1 MPTTN
6 YKNIKLSYA
15 AELSSAGKGVS
26 AYSYSL
32 DSGLTYITSGLL
44 VNGLAASS
52 YTPGVAW
59 ATVNIDFSSIPGVNN
74 NPKFV
79 FRIINSVTTATT
91 TSGNSR
97 FDNIALQGDTINAGP
112 LYTVVATDASGC
124 TSAPASVTITQ
135 PALLTTTVSVN
146 TNVTC
151 FGGNNG
157 AAIANVSGGNTSFT
171 YTWSP
176 SGGNAA
182 TGSNLQA
189 GNYVVN
195 VTDNKGC
202 AASGTVSITQPAA
215 AVTASVSSVAN
226 VSCYGGSNGTATVTA
241 NGGTPVYTYT
251 WLPTGGNTTVGNN
264 LTAGTYTLNVTDT
277 KGCAGSTTVSISQA
291 NAMTVSITTF
301 TNVTCNGNSNG
312 AATAGPIG
320 GSGNYSY
327 QWDDANNQTTAT
339 ASGLSAGIY
348 NCYVKDVTCG
358 TLATNSVSINQP
370 NLMTVVASGSQ
381 VNCHGAATGNAT
393 VTASFG
399 SGIYSYQWNDVNNQ
413 TTATANNLIAG
424 TYTCVVKDVSCNTT
438 VTSTISITQPGLMT
452 ASIIGSANATCNGT
466 ATGSST
472 VTASLGS
479 GTYTYQWNDANNQT
493 SAIANNLIAGTYTC
507 LVKDV
512 TCNTTVTNTVNISQP
527 GLMTAIISNS
537 TNATC
542 NGTNNGSATVTAS
555 SGSGS
560 YSYQWNDAAN
570 QTSAIASNLLA
581 GTYTCV
587 VKDVTC
593 NTTITNTINISQ
605 LSLMTASITA
615 STNVDCNGNGNG
627 SATALASLGS
637 GVYAYQWN
645 DLNDQ
650 TTATAGNLTAGTYTC
665 IVNDVTCGTT
675 IINTVTI
682 AQPNTLVLDSI
693 KIKSGNNVIA
703 YASGGISIGSSASY
717 TYSWTPGGVTT
728 ATLSNAAPG
737 NYTVCVTSGSG
748 CGTVCGTVFVP
759 GTTGITSVAAANEVK
774 IYPVPSN
781 GEITVELDN
790 ADYQLMKIYDNA
802 GKEVF
807 SQLLTGSNRNNTMKI
822 DLSNQSNSTGI
833 FMLQVITS
841 NGLVINKRIII
852 LNN

>member
-1 MPTTN
+1 
-6 YKNIKLSYA
+6 
-15 AELSSAGKGVS
+15 
-26 AYSYSL
+26 
-32 DSGLTYITSGLL
+32 
-44 VNGLAASS
+44 
-52 YTPGVAW
+52 
-59 ATVNIDFSSIPGVNN
+59 
-74 NPKFV
+74 
-79 FRIINSVTTATT
+79 
-91 TSGNSR
+91 
-97 FDNIALQGDTINAGP
+97 
-112 LYTVVATDASGC
+112 
-124 TSAPASVTITQ
+124 
-135 PALLTTTVSVN
+135 
-146 TNVTC
+146 
-151 FGGNNG
+151 
-157 AAIANVSGGNTSFT
+157 
-171 YTWSP
+171 
-176 SGGNAA
+176 
-182 TGSNLQA
+182 
-189 GNYVVN
+189 
-195 VTDNKGC
+195 
-202 AASGTVSITQPAA
+202 
-215 AVTASVSSVAN
+215 
-226 VSCYGGSNGTATVTA
+226 
-241 NGGTPVYTYT
+241 
-251 WLPTGGNTTVGNN
+251 
-264 LTAGTYTLNVTDT
+264 
-277 KGCAGSTTVSISQA
+277 
-291 NAMTVSITTF
+291 
-301 TNVTCNGNSNG
+301 
-312 AATAGPIG
+312 
-320 GSGNYSY
+320 
-327 QWDDANNQTTAT
+327 
-339 ASGLSAGIY
+339 
-348 NCYVKDVTCG
+348 
-358 TLATNSVSINQP
+358 
-370 NLMTVVASGSQ
+370 
-381 VNCHGAATGNAT
+381 
-393 VTASFG
+393 
-399 SGIYSYQWNDVNNQ
+399 
-413 TTATANNLIAG
+413 
-424 TYTCVVKDVSCNTT
+424 
-438 VTSTISITQPGLMT
+438 
-452 ASIIGSANATCNGT
+452 
-466 ATGSST
+466 
-472 VTASLGS
+472 
-479 GTYTYQWNDANNQT
+479 
-493 SAIANNLIAGTYTC
+493 
-507 LVKDV
+507 
-512 TCNTTVTNTVNISQP
+512 
-527 GLMTAIISNS
+527 MTAIISNS